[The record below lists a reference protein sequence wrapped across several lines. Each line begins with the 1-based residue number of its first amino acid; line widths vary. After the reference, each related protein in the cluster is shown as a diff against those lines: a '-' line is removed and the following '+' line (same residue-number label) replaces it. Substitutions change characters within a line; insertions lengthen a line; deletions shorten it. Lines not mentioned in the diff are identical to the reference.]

1 MKAFTLLLFC
11 LLLLASCNSKIASED
26 DPELDPPA
34 AASGL
39 ANIVSVSFSG
49 QENSYQFSVGI
60 SSPDVDCDQ
69 YANWWEI
76 VSPDS
81 SLIYRRILAHSHPSE
96 QPFVR
101 SGGPVEIGPNDTVII
116 RAHMHPA
123 GYGGVVYEGSVS
135 AGFEA
140 TQKPADFA
148 AELSETAPLPTVCT
162 G

>member
-1 MKAFTLLLFC
+1 MKAYILTLFC
-11 LLLLASCNSKIASED
+11 FLALASCNSKIASEE
-26 DPELDPPA
+26 DPEPDPPA
-34 AASGL
+34 AESGL
-39 ANIVSVSFSG
+39 ADIVSVSVSG
-49 QENSYQFSVGI
+49 QQNSYQFAVGI
-60 SSPDVDCDQ
+60 SSPDEDCDQ

-81 SLIYRRILAHSHPSE
+81 SLIYRRILAHSHPTE

-116 RAHMHPA
+116 RAHMHPG

-140 TQKPADFA
+140 MQKPADFA
-148 AELSETAPLPTVCT
+148 AELSEKAPLPTVCT